1 MVLVDGAYRPQCKM
15 DDKAIEGLNQSIEIW
30 IRKHV

>member
-1 MVLVDGAYRPQCKM
+1 MILVEGAYRPQCKL
-15 DDKAIEGLNQSIEIW
+15 DDKAIQGLNQSVETW

>member
-1 MVLVDGAYRPQCKM
+1 MILVEGTYRSHCSL
-15 DDKAIEGLNQSIEIW
+15 DDKAINGLNQAVDTW